1 MNMLSQ
7 FLSLISITCI
17 GYLLGYKL
25 LNKIRRFVELKSVI
39 KPLKRVTDLSLIER
53 LLIGLNETK

>member
-25 LNKIRRFVELKSVI
+25 LNKIRRFVESVI

-53 LLIGLNETK
+53 LLIGLNETN